1 MVDHSQKIQ
10 MLLVEDDALIR
21 KLLISY
27 FDSEVYEFTEAENGQ
42 EALKIVLNSR
52 PDVILT
58 DLMMPKLGGAAL
70 IRTLRQMNDYATI
83 PIIALTAGGND
94 LQAEAKVAGANI
106 VLTKPLRKAQVVP
119 LVEEFLSLTPFIRQ
133 K

>member
-1 MVDHSQKIQ
+1 MAPQPDKIRI
-10 MLLVEDDALIR
+10 LVVEDDELIR

-27 FDSEVYEFTEAENGQ
+27 FDEDVYEFLEADDGQ
-42 EALKIVLNSR
+42 DALKIILNSR

-58 DLMMPKLGGAAL
+58 DLMMPRLGGAGL
-70 IRTLRQMNDYATI
+70 IRTLRQMKDFATL
-83 PIIALTAGGND
+83 PIIALTAGGDD
-94 LQAEAKVAGANI
+94 LQAEAKAAGANI

>member
-1 MVDHSQKIQ
+1 MAALPDKIRI
-10 MLLVEDDALIR
+10 LVVEDDELIR

-27 FDSEVYEFTEAENGQ
+27 FDEDVYEFLEADDGQ
-42 EALKIVLNSR
+42 DALKLILNSR

-58 DLMMPKLGGAAL
+58 DLMMPRLGGAGL
-70 IRTLRQMNDYATI
+70 IRTLRQMKDFATL
-83 PIIALTAGGND
+83 PIIALTAGGED
-94 LQAEAKVAGANI
+94 LQAEAKAAGANI